1 VAGSLRV
8 LPGIAEAVGGQMEV
22 LFDGGIRRGAD
33 VVRAIGLGAKAVL
46 LGRGYAYG
54 MAAAGDA
61 GVERAI
67 EIFRAD
73 TIRTLKLLGCS
84 SISQVDSS
92 YVTVRPGFRVD

>member
-1 VAGSLRV
+1 
-8 LPGIAEAVGGQMEV
+8 
-22 LFDGGIRRGAD
+22 
-33 VVRAIGLGAKAVL
+33 L

-73 TIRTLKLLGCS
+73 IIRTLKLLGCS
-84 SISQVDSS
+84 SITALDSS
-92 YVTVRPGFRVD
+92 YIATRPGFRVD